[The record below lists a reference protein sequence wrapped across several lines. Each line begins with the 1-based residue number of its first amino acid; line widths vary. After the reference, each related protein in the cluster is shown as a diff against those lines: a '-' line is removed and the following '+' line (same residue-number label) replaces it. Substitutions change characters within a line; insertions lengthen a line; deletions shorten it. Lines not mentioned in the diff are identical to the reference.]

1 MIRRFK
7 NITSLL
13 LLLVFLLPTV
23 VKIEHHHD
31 NFQCKSLNEKHF
43 HDFHPNCA
51 ICNFE
56 FSIFIL
62 SYENVDLQKENP
74 LDNYSDNYNS
84 RFYSKLALF
93 SFSLRGP
100 PVIQI

>member
-7 NITSLL
+7 NIISLL
-13 LLLVFLLPTV
+13 LLLVFLLPTI

-62 SYENVDLQKENP
+62 SYENIDFQKDKP
-74 LDNYSDNYNS
+74 VDNYSKKYNS
-84 RFYSKLALF
+84 RFSFNLYLSQ
-93 SFSLRGP
+93 FSLRGP